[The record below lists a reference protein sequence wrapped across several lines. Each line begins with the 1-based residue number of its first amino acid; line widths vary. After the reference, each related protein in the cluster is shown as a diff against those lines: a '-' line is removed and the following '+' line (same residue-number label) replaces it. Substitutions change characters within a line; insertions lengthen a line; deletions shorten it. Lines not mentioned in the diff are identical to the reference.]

1 MTAIPHATS
10 AKAARN
16 NHFPSLTSSQ
26 NQISNIKN
34 QKSFPSRSL
43 RPLRE
48 PSPTPHAKSATFAK
62 DFSDLKNNPFR
73 SLRPWREQSVPQS
86 PITNL
91 PFRPWRPLREQSV
104 PQSPITNLP
113 FRPWRPLREPSAFSL
128 TEVVIAM
135 GVAAVAF
142 TSIIAL
148 FPLGLNMS
156 KESYEETQAALLAQ
170 TILTDL
176 KDQQVGSRNRRYTV
190 AAGSPYSYK
199 LIQIAGNVDPQIVTN
214 NYLGIDLRLLT
225 QQNVY
230 LAYDS
235 KTRTD
240 TDPTSQPI
248 MLRPSAGILNTIP
261 PWYSGTTI
269 SNGLAAVA
277 KVTFVPTF
285 TITTLTST
293 SGVIRVDISIETPGS
308 AKPENRTVRMYTG
321 AICP

>member
-1 MTAIPHATS
+1 MKPCEYPRPMSIFSRPRAAPSESARLGAKQGHAKS
-10 AKAARN
+10 AKAATN
-16 NHFPSLTSSQ
+16 NHFPSLPSSQ

-34 QKSFPSRSL
+34 QKSFPF
-43 RPLRE
+43 RPW
-48 PSPTPHAKSATFAK
+48 
-62 DFSDLKNNPFR
+62 
-73 SLRPWREQSVPQS
+73 RPWREQSVSQS

-91 PFRPWRPLREQSV
+91 PFRPWRPWREQ
-104 PQSPITNLP
+104 
-113 FRPWRPLREPSAFSL
+113 SAFSL

-156 KESYEETQAALLAQ
+156 KESYEETQSALIAQ
-170 TILTDL
+170 TILADL
-176 KDQQVGSRNRRYTV
+176 KDQQVGSKNKRYTV

-214 NYLGIDLRLLT
+214 NYLGIKLTLLT
-225 QQNVY
+225 EQNVY
-230 LAYDS
+230 LAYDAQS
-235 KTRTD
+235 RKDTD
-240 TDPTSQPI
+240 TNSQPI
-248 MLRPSAGILNTIP
+248 MLRPSAGILDTVP

-285 TITTLTST
+285 SITTLNAT

-308 AKPENRTVRMYTG
+308 AKPENRTVRLYTG
-321 AICP
+321 AVVP

>member
-1 MTAIPHATS
+1 M
-10 AKAARN
+10 K
-16 NHFPSLTSSQ
+16 F
-26 NQISNIKN
+26 
-34 QKSFPSRSL
+34 F
-43 RPLRE
+43 
-48 PSPTPHAKSATFAK
+48 PHAKSATFAK
-62 DFSDLKNNPFR
+62 DFSDQKNNPFR
-73 SLRPWREQSVPQS
+73 
-86 PITNL
+86 
-91 PFRPWRPLREQSV
+91 PLRD
-104 PQSPITNLP
+104 PSPTPHAKSAKTAKLTSKLLSHLHTFILSHLSTIHHQKSKIQNLK
-113 FRPWRPLREPSAFSL
+113 FGESAFSL

-170 TILTDL
+170 TILSDL
-176 KDQQVGSRNRRYTV
+176 KDQQVGSRNKRYTV
-190 AAGSPYSYK
+190 AAGGPYSYK
-199 LIQIAGNVDPQIVTN
+199 LIQIAGNVDPQTVPT

-230 LAYDS
+230 LAYDA

-240 TDPTSQPI
+240 TDTTSQPI
-248 MLRPSAGILNTIP
+248 MLRPSAGLLNTIP

-285 TITTLTST
+285 SITSLGNNT
-293 SGVIRVDISIETPGS
+293 GVIRVDISIETPGS
-308 AKPENRTVRMYTG
+308 AKPENRTVRLYTG
-321 AICP
+321 AVCP

>member
-34 QKSFPSRSL
+34 QKSFPFRSL

-48 PSPTPHAKSATFAK
+48 PSPTPHAKSAKVTK
-62 DFSDLKNNPFR
+62 NIYLTKNN
-73 SLRPWREQSVPQS
+73 
-86 PITNL
+86 

-176 KDQQVGSRNRRYTV
+176 KDQQVGSRNKRYTV

-248 MLRPSAGILNTIP
+248 ILRPSAGILNTIP

>member
-1 MTAIPHATS
+1 MNFFPHAKS
-10 AKAARN
+10 ATFAKDFSDQKN
-16 NHFPSLTSSQ
+16 NPFRPLH
-26 NQISNIKN
+26 
-34 QKSFPSRSL
+34 
-43 RPLRE
+43 PLRE
-48 PSPTPHAKSATFAK
+48 PSPTPHAKSAKTAKLTSKLLSHFHTFILSHLSTIHHPK
-62 DFSDLKNNPFR
+62 SKIQNPR
-73 SLRPWREQSVPQS
+73 VSVSTPYSSRGRERGSSLPLIPS
-86 PITNL
+86 PLNPLIPRRL
-91 PFRPWRPLREQSV
+91 PA
-104 PQSPITNLP
+104 
-113 FRPWRPLREPSAFSL
+113 AFSL

-170 TILTDL
+170 TILSDL
-176 KDQQVGSRNRRYTV
+176 KDQQVGSRNKRYTV

-199 LIQIAGNVDPQIVTN
+199 LIQIAGNVDPQGVTT

-230 LAYDS
+230 LAYDA

-248 MLRPSAGILNTIP
+248 MLRPSAGVLNTIP

-285 TITTLTST
+285 SITTLNST

-321 AICP
+321 AVCP

>member
-34 QKSFPSRSL
+34 QKSFPSRPLRPLREPSPAPHAKSAKVTTNIYL
-43 RPLRE
+43 TKNNPFRPLRE
-48 PSPTPHAKSATFAK
+48 PSPTPHAKSAKVTK
-62 DFSDLKNNPFR
+62 NIYLTKNN
-73 SLRPWREQSVPQS
+73 
-86 PITNL
+86 
-91 PFRPWRPLREQSV
+91 
-104 PQSPITNLP
+104 P

-176 KDQQVGSRNRRYTV
+176 KDQQVGSRNKRYTV

-199 LIQIAGNVDPQIVTN
+199 LIQIAGNVDPQGVTT

-230 LAYDS
+230 LAYDA

-248 MLRPSAGILNTIP
+248 MLRPSAGVLNTIP

-285 TITTLTST
+285 SITTLTST

-321 AICP
+321 AVCP